1 MGRGTTDLRQ
11 AAYARRRRGSA
22 LSVLYS
28 ADVER
33 AARFWQKLGF
43 DRHFQLPYDG
53 VPSYVGLRSGAVE
66 LGVTHVSW
74 ATDRYGISMGD
85 GPRVEM
91 YVYVADLE
99 ATVDQREWIRLGRGG
114 PGLRGF
120 GLVQR
125 SATIRSTAN
134 WRLQQ

>member
-1 MGRGTTDLRQ
+1 M
-11 AAYARRRRGSA
+11 
-22 LSVLYS
+22 LYS

-33 AARFWQKLGF
+33 AAQFWQKLGF
-43 DRHFQLPYDG
+43 DRHFQLPDDG

-66 LGVTHVSW
+66 LAVTHVSW

-99 ATVDQREWIRLGRGG
+99 ATVDQRGSTRAWAGAALASAGSAWCNDR
-114 PGLRGF
+114 
-120 GLVQR
+120 
-125 SATIRSTAN
+125 ATIRSTAN
-134 WRLQQ
+134 WRLQR